1 LLSTLGHPVR
11 AGDLWK
17 VPLHG
22 SGDPE
27 AVLAT
32 EANEVIPQ
40 VSPDGKWLAYLLD
53 RTGPS
58 RIVVRPFPQVERREW
73 VVSGTDGYDPR
84 WSPRGDALLYRE
96 GWGRLKAVPVGKG
109 DEFTPG
115 VARQLIETDFHDS
128 AGSSFA
134 VSPDGTRV
142 LVNKPVGVSLRDE
155 PPLTLVTGWAGEVS
169 RLVPRATAST
179 TAPSAPPR

>member
-1 LLSTLGHPVR
+1 MAAAPASRLLTNEQEALVGPHLRCPGSVTPDGKSLLLSTLGHPAR

-58 RIVVRPFPQVERREW
+58 RIIVRPFPQVERQEW

-84 WSPRGDALLYRE
+84 WSPRGDALLYPS
-96 GWGRLKAVPVGKG
+96 GLGAADGR
-109 DEFTPG
+109 
-115 VARQLIETDFHDS
+115 
-128 AGSSFA
+128 AG
-134 VSPDGTRV
+134 
-142 LVNKPVGVSLRDE
+142 
-155 PPLTLVTGWAGEVS
+155 GE
-169 RLVPRATAST
+169 RR
-179 TAPSAPPR
+179 